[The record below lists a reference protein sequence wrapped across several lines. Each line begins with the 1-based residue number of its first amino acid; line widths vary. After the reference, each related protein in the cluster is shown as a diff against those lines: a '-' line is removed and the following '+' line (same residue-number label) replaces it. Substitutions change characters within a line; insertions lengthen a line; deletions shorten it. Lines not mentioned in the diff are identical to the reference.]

1 MGSDFQ
7 AVSRADGEEKMR
19 IKKIKT
25 GRKDTGT
32 LYIVPALLVVASVM
46 LFPLLYNISLSFFEK
61 SIYNP
66 DWNFVGIEQYKILL
80 ADKGFLNALKNTVF
94 WTFFSVLF
102 QFAIGFICALVL
114 SQDRVRYRGIWRC
127 LIMLPWILPAVI
139 GSMVWKWMYHSDF
152 GILNTVLMNMGIIDS
167 ALPWTGSKE
176 LALIAAIIV
185 NTWKMFPL
193 VILYIEAALQ
203 SVPGS
208 LHDAAAVDGANAL
221 ERFKVITWPHI
232 AGTCKT
238 VVLLLTIWTLNAF
251 TFIFVLTGGGPG
263 TSSQVLSMFIYKE
276 AFQNFNFGKAATAS
290 SILFI
295 IVALFSSIYIKS
307 TIGGDED

>member
-1 MGSDFQ
+1 
-7 AVSRADGEEKMR
+7 
-19 IKKIKT
+19 
-25 GRKDTGT
+25 
-32 LYIVPALLVVASVM
+32 
-46 LFPLLYNISLSFFEK
+46 
-61 SIYNP
+61 
-66 DWNFVGIEQYKILL
+66 
-80 ADKGFLNALKNTVF
+80 
-94 WTFFSVLF
+94 
-102 QFAIGFICALVL
+102 
-114 SQDRVRYRGIWRC
+114 
-127 LIMLPWILPAVI
+127 
-139 GSMVWKWMYHSDF
+139 MYHSDF
-152 GILNTVLMNMGIIDS
+152 GILNTILMNLGIIDS

-176 LALIAAIIV
+176 LALISAIIV

-208 LHDAAAVDGANAL
+208 LHDAAAVDGANVWN
-221 ERFKVITWPHI
+221 RFKVITWPHI
-232 AGTCKT
+232 SGTCKT

-276 AFQNFNFGKAATAS
+276 AFQNFNFGRAATAS
-290 SILFI
+290 SILFV